1 MNKEKRKFPRRIFES
16 SLGVLSK
23 GIYYTG
29 VGVEIGEGGMMF
41 HINEEISESNRLLV
55 SFRVPNHGFVVI
67 QANVRN
73 TRHDDGGFRYG
84 IEFVDLAF
92 ENRRRIR
99 DFIAEKTQDEAD
111 REKSSQVAHALRMHK

>member
-1 MNKEKRKFPRRIFES
+1 MSKERRKFPRRIFES

-23 GIYYTG
+23 GQYYVG
-29 VGVEIGEGGMMF
+29 LGVEIGEGGMMF
-41 HINEEISESNRLLV
+41 HIQEEISESHRLLV

-67 QANVRN
+67 EANVRN
-73 TRHDDGGFRYG
+73 TRHDQEGFRYG

-99 DFIAEKTQDEAD
+99 DFIAEKTQAEAD
-111 REKSSQVAHALRMHK
+111 LERNSQVAQILSLQK